1 MLCKRSNYPCAYIA
15 HLSPALNGSSEISRF
30 KRKDAIAIR
39 NGIKFVFYPGLPHTL
54 TTVDREIFVLKY
66 FRGTI
71 FRGVKFSLSG
81 PSTKIYH
88 QVHITAT
95 RAFWLVAS
103 AFIVK
108 FGRQLLQKYS
118 CERATAAK
126 DGTRCGG
133 KRMHRYRWNGHRT
146 L

>member
-1 MLCKRSNYPCAYIA
+1 MVHVDGSENLPTSTAYVSFHA
-15 HLSPALNGSSEISRF
+15 HVHVLQHSTG
-30 KRKDAIAIR
+30 
-39 NGIKFVFYPGLPHTL
+39 
-54 TTVDREIFVLKY
+54 TVDREIIVLKY
-66 FRGTI
+66 FRAPI

-88 QVHITAT
+88 RVHITAT
-95 RAFWLVAS
+95 STEGLVAS

-118 CERATAAK
+118 CERATATK

-133 KRMHRYRWNGHRT
+133 KRMSMERSSHTLNMYRGRIDCT
-146 L
+146 V

>member
-1 MLCKRSNYPCAYIA
+1 M
-15 HLSPALNGSSEISRF
+15 
-30 KRKDAIAIR
+30 
-39 NGIKFVFYPGLPHTL
+39 
-54 TTVDREIFVLKY
+54 LKY
-66 FRGTI
+66 FRATI

-81 PSTKIYH
+81 AIHENLSPGSYH
-88 QVHITAT
+88 CDENG

-118 CERATAAK
+118 CERATATK

-133 KRMHRYRWNGHRT
+133 KTDASISMERSSHTLNTYRGRIDCT
-146 L
+146 V

>member
-1 MLCKRSNYPCAYIA
+1 MR
-15 HLSPALNGSSEISRF
+15 
-30 KRKDAIAIR
+30 D
-39 NGIKFVFYPGLPHTL
+39 
-54 TTVDREIFVLKY
+54 TVDREIFVLKY
-66 FRGTI
+66 FRVTI

-88 QVHITAT
+88 RVHITVT
-95 RAFWLVAS
+95 STEGLFWLVAS

-118 CERATAAK
+118 CERATATK

-133 KRMHRYRWNGHRT
+133 KRMSM
-146 L
+146 